1 MNEDL
6 LGDLVLYKHYKDRSV
21 MMAAQSLI
29 GTFRRIMPDMLR
41 KKDRGRPT
49 EANIIIKA
57 PKYGEVRANDFVL
70 GAEVLADQQANN
82 SKENNSD
89 TDKDVSE
96 DYNYIIIYYINIFTY
111 ILLYKYIYIYYY
123 IYIFLK

>member
-1 MNEDL
+1 MNADL
-6 LGDLVLYKHYKDRSV
+6 LGDLILYKHYKDRSV

-57 PKYGEVRANDFVL
+57 PKYGEVQANDFVS

-82 SKENNSD
+82 SQENDSD

-96 DYNYIIIYYINIFTY
+96 DYNYYYLTY
-111 ILLYKYIYIYYY
+111 YSYIY
-123 IYIFLK
+123 FLNRMMMNGST